1 MPSPARCDPRRPA
14 AAPDRHRRPEPG
26 RATDDLGQAA
36 VELALGFPLVCLGL
50 LLLVQVM
57 LVVRAQVAVVHAAR
71 EGARAAAVSADPV
84 GDGVAAARAA
94 LPPGATGA
102 TVRID
107 AGAATVRA
115 VVRLTVH
122 TDVPL
127 AGALVPDVDVEGVA
141 VMQVE
146 P

>member
-1 MPSPARCDPRRPA
+1 
-14 AAPDRHRRPEPG
+14 
-26 RATDDLGQAA
+26 
-36 VELALGFPLVCLGL
+36 
-50 LLLVQVM
+50 M

-71 EGARAAAVSADPV
+71 EGARAAAVSADPR
-84 GDGVAAARAA
+84 GDGVAAGRAA

-102 TVRID
+102 TVHID
-107 AGAATVRA
+107 AGAATVTA

-127 AGALVPDVDVEGVA
+127 AGALVPDVEVEGVA

>member
-1 MPSPARCDPRRPA
+1 
-14 AAPDRHRRPEPG
+14 
-26 RATDDLGQAA
+26 
-36 VELALGFPLVCLGL
+36 
-50 LLLVQVM
+50 M

-84 GDGVAAARAA
+84 GDGTAAARAA
-94 LPPGATGA
+94 LPPGATGATGA

-122 TDVPL
+122 TDVPR

>member
-1 MPSPARCDPRRPA
+1 MPSPARSDTGVA
-14 AAPDRHRRPEPG
+14 ARVPSDRVD
-26 RATDDLGQAA
+26 RADRDRGQAA

-50 LLLVQVM
+50 LLLVQVS
-57 LVVRAQVAVVHAAR
+57 LVIRAQVAVVHAAR
-71 EGARAAAVSADPV
+71 EAARAAAVSADPV
-84 GDGVAAARAA
+84 GDGVAAGRAA
-94 LPPGATGA
+94 LPAGAEAA

-107 AGAATVRA
+107 GGPVTVRA
-115 VVRLTVH
+115 VVRLRVR

>member
-1 MPSPARCDPRRPA
+1 MRSPARSEPA
-14 AAPDRHRRPEPG
+14 GDR
-26 RATDDLGQAA
+26 GQAT
-36 VELALGFPLVCLGL
+36 VELALGFPLVCLAM
-50 LLLVQVM
+50 LLLVQVAV
-57 LVVRAQVAVVHAAR
+57 VVRDQVAVVHAAR
-71 EGARAAAVSADPV
+71 EAARAAAVSADPV
-84 GDGVAAARAA
+84 GDGGRAGRAA
-94 LPPGATGA
+94 LPAGAAGA
-102 TVRID
+102 TVRVE
-107 AGAATVRA
+107 AGPTRVRA

>member
-1 MPSPARCDPRRPA
+1 MPSPARSEAVA
-14 AAPDRHRRPEPG
+14 AARHAARR
-26 RATDDLGQAA
+26 DHGQAA

-50 LLLVQVM
+50 LLLVQVA
-57 LVVRAQVAVVHAAR
+57 VVIRAQVAVVHAAR

-84 GDGVAAARAA
+84 GDGAAAVRAA
-94 LPPGATGA
+94 LPPGAEAA
-102 TVRID
+102 TVRIE
-107 AGAATVRA
+107 AGPITVRA
-115 VVRLTVH
+115 VVRLRVR

>member
-1 MPSPARCDPRRPA
+1 M
-14 AAPDRHRRPEPG
+14 
-26 RATDDLGQAA
+26 
-36 VELALGFPLVCLGL
+36 ELALGFPLVCLGL
-50 LLLVQVM
+50 LLLVQV
-57 LVVRAQVAVVHAAR
+57 AVVIRARGAVEHAAR

-84 GDGVAAARAA
+84 GDGVGAARAA
-94 LPPGATGA
+94 LPGSMAA
-102 TVRID
+102 ASVRIE
-107 AGAATVRA
+107 AGPSTVRA
-115 VVRLTVH
+115 VVRLVVR

>member
-1 MPSPARCDPRRPA
+1 MPSPARS
-14 AAPDRHRRPEPG
+14 DRARER
-26 RATDDLGQAA
+26 GQAA

-50 LLLVQVM
+50 LLLVQM
-57 LVVRAQVAVVHAAR
+57 VVVIRAQVAVVHAAR

-84 GDGVAAARAA
+84 GDGGAAARAA
-94 LPPGATGA
+94 LPAGTGA
-102 TVRID
+102 AGAVVRVD
-107 AGAATVRA
+107 AGATSVRA

-122 TDVPL
+122 TNVPL
-127 AGALVPDVDVEGVA
+127 AGALVPDVDVESVA